1 MCVFFFSPAKIK
13 IKKPQE
19 ELRGPRSGVDG
30 CVCVPH
36 SSPSFLPKKDALKM
50 FFEKER
56 NTRVCPVVFMI
67 VENNQTPTLDR
78 AHAALSYISVSRQA
92 GTKKGKQ
99 DQHAV

>member
-1 MCVFFFSPAKIK
+1 
-13 IKKPQE
+13 
-19 ELRGPRSGVDG
+19 
-30 CVCVPH
+30 
-36 SSPSFLPKKDALKM
+36 M

-67 VENNQTPTLDR
+67 VENNQTPTLDQ

>member
-1 MCVFFFSPAKIK
+1 M
-13 IKKPQE
+13 
-19 ELRGPRSGVDG
+19 ELMGV
-30 CVCVPH
+30 CVCSH

-99 DQHAV
+99 DQHAG